1 MPRKYYYPTDHS
13 TKPGIRQLQRELK
26 EKRDQ
31 HAPGGIVSYEYAG
44 RTTSKPKGAGKRQL
58 ERFFEPQIVE
68 RKSEILGMTYTGYER

>member
-1 MPRKYYYPTDHS
+1 MARKRYYQYETAE
-13 TKPGIRQLQRELK
+13 PGKQRLQAERKAL
-26 EKRDQ
+26 RDQ

-68 RKSEILGMTYTGYER
+68 RKNEILGMTFTGYER